1 MRVGYGFRLGG
12 GAGVFFGGGGAAL
25 VFVAIGSAHLAL
37 WLLFA
42 ALGGLLVLARFA
54 GQAAKQS
61 PGGRRRLADP
71 YVHDAVRWEVA
82 DGLSGRG
89 GAPLWGVYEVD
100 GSFFTGR
107 HPRRKEQ
114 LRAAYP
120 DRADRVIAVAA
131 FPSGDLARACAR
143 GLRKHGFTGR
153 ELMDLYGYRVTPVD
167 GDPRASGGL
176 PGAAGA

>member
-25 VFVAIGSAHLAL
+25 VFVAIGSMHLVL

-42 ALGGLLVLARFA
+42 ALGGLLVLAKLA
-54 GQAAKQS
+54 GQAARQS

-71 YVHDAVRWEVA
+71 YVRDAVDWGVA
-82 DGLSGRG
+82 DSLQARG
-89 GAPLWGVYEVD
+89 GPPLWGVYEID

-120 DRADRVIAVAA
+120 DRADRVIAVAV
-131 FPSGDLARACAR
+131 FPSADLARACAR
-143 GLRKHGFTGR
+143 GLRRHGFTGR
-153 ELMDLYGYRVTPVD
+153 ELMALYGYRATPV
-167 GDPRASGGL
+167 
-176 PGAAGA
+176 AAEPAPVRT